1 MTVVMAMY
9 HYCGQQY
16 IYRTQD
22 IFELSFEDK
31 VDNRMNNVLSTK
43 NNMINTWPSLGP
55 GGLTKVNSVSPK
67 PKEISIPR
75 FHFRDCAFMFSFSST
90 K

>member
-43 NNMINTWPSLGP
+43 NNMINT
-55 GGLTKVNSVSPK
+55 
-67 PKEISIPR
+67 
-75 FHFRDCAFMFSFSST
+75 
-90 K
+90 